1 MAEPREPSPVK
12 SESPQGAAEAEARA
26 DSGTRPVETQV
37 AAAAVVL
44 ISAIFIW
51 WAWKQGAY
59 FDTVF
64 YPGAAI
70 LFLLLAMLILR
81 APLRA
86 RLRGPA
92 WIALAAMTALAM
104 WTLLS
109 FAWTDFHVAAVQN
122 FERVLLYATAFGLGL
137 WVCNMAGR
145 QMMIPLAGVAAAG
158 AVIGVV
164 TIITLATGTD
174 VNSYV
179 HSDATL
185 RYPIGYRNAEACF
198 MLICLWPTIVLAAEG
213 DLPWQLRA
221 LAIGAATMLL
231 ELVVL
236 AESRGSLPAAVIA
249 LVAFLVLSP
258 RRLRAATYLALA
270 TLPVLPALPTLLD
283 VFQHGHG
290 GPGLVP
296 FLRDASRAITFTTIA
311 SVALAGVCI
320 RGIEFRLNLGRERI
334 QLISRVAAVAAIAV
348 AVVGGSAFLIMKG
361 GPVKFLDQ
369 RVTEFGQGTPDL
381 RSQGARFGVN
391 VGTNRGDF
399 WRVALDEGSD
409 HPLKGGGAGSF
420 ATVYLQERESDDS
433 PRDPHSVELLM
444 FSELGIVGLLLFGT
458 FAVSST
464 VSAVRSRRLG
474 PSAAALVAGSL
485 ASGAYWLMHSS
496 YDWFLFYPGLT
507 APALFLV
514 GAAAAPGIFDTKP
527 PRSLRWRWPAVAVL
541 VVAAVGAAPLFLSS
555 RYSDDALDEYPAD
568 PGAAISDL
576 DRAADLNPWDPA
588 PLLTKGLIELRLG
601 QRSQAVGAFHDALDR
616 QPQNYAGHYFLARA
630 LAPTDLGAARAE
642 ASEAVR
648 LNPLDPLTRSLN
660 RRLQRVKPS

>member
-1 MAEPREPSPVK
+1 MAEPRETSPVK
-12 SESPQGAAEAEARA
+12 SETPRGAAGAEATA
-26 DSGTRPVETQV
+26 DSGTRPVEAQV
-37 AAAAVVL
+37 AAAALVL

-86 RLRGPA
+86 RLGGPA
-92 WIALAAMTALAM
+92 WIALAAMTALAL

-145 QMMIPLAGVAAAG
+145 RMMIPLAVVAVTG

-164 TIITLATGTD
+164 TVVTLATGTD

-185 RYPIGYRNAEACF
+185 RFPIGYRNAEAAF
-198 MLICLWPTIVLAAEG
+198 LLICVWPTIVLAAEG

-249 LVAFLVLSP
+249 LVAFLALSP
-258 RRLRAATYLALA
+258 RRLRAAIYLALA
-270 TLPVLPALPTLLD
+270 ILPVLPALPTLLD

-296 FLRDASRAITFTTIA
+296 FLRDASRAIAFTTIA

-348 AVVGGSAFLIMKG
+348 VVVGGSAFVIMRG
-361 GPVKFLDQ
+361 GPVEFLDQ
-369 RVTEFGQGTPDL
+369 RVTEFGKGSPDL
-381 RSQGARFGVN
+381 RSQGVRFGVN

-409 HPLKGGGAGSF
+409 HSLRGGGAGSF
-420 ATVYLQERESDDS
+420 ASVYLQERESDDS

-444 FSELGIVGLLLFGT
+444 FSELGIVGLALFVT
-458 FAVSST
+458 FVVAAT
-464 VSAVRSRRLG
+464 WAGIRSRRLG
-474 PSAAALVAGSL
+474 PAAAALVAGSL
-485 ASGAYWLMHSS
+485 AAGADWLVHSS
-496 YDWFLFYPGLT
+496 YDWFWFYPGLT

-514 GAAAAPGIFDTKP
+514 GAAAAPGVFDPKP
-527 PRSLRWRWPAVAVL
+527 RRSLPWRWPAAALL
-541 VVAAVGAAPLFLSS
+541 VVAALAAGPIFLSQ
-555 RYSDDALDEYPAD
+555 RYSDEALDAYPAD

-576 DRAADLNPWDPA
+576 DRAADLNPWDPD
-588 PLLTKGLIELRLG
+588 PFLTKGLIELRLG
-601 QRSQAVGAFHDALDR
+601 RQSQAVAAFRDALDR

-630 LAPTDLGAARAE
+630 LAPTDIGAARAE
-642 ASEAVR
+642 ASVALR
-648 LNPLDPLTRSLN
+648 LNPLDPLARSLN